1 MATTETSTAIREKLK
16 VKIKK
21 PSMFKVVFNND
32 DKTPMDFV
40 IEVLMVIFHHDR
52 KTAEAI
58 TEEVH
63 VKGKGIAGVYSYEVA
78 EQKMVETTAAARQN
92 SFPLTVNVEPE

>member
-1 MATTETSTAIREKLK
+1 MANTETATRERNK

-52 KTAEAI
+52 VSAEQI
-58 TEEVH
+58 TLDIH
-63 VKGKGIAGVYSYEVA
+63 NKGKGIAGVYSYEVA
-78 EQKMVETTAAARQN
+78 EQKTVETTAAARQN